1 MTDQNSTFKS
11 ALVGEKFNK
20 ILDYFDKSLADGNL
34 LELTKIREKLR
45 EELKEYREDGVL
57 SVAFIGQYS
66 SGKSTIIS
74 ALTGN
79 RDIKI
84 DADIATDRTTAYNWN
99 GIKII
104 DTPGLFTERQDHD
117 QITYEAINK
126 ADLLVFCLTYMLFD
140 SITVE
145 NFKNLAYNKGY
156 RWKMMLVVNKMSDGA
171 GEEEELIANYR
182 ESLAQALKPYSL
194 DEFPVCFIDAKD
206 YCEGIDEK
214 EDFLI
219 EISRFQ
225 TFINALNK
233 FVQKRSAFVK
243 FDTPIRIALGFVDEA
258 ELIFTRNS
266 PEDNAFLEILTR
278 LSRVLRKERSR
289 LQTKVKNIALKM
301 SSQIVKEGTVLAN
314 AVGTDKDSTLLNQQ
328 IELNLKKYYETAAA
342 ELQDVINA
350 AVEDVRQEFEAI
362 FQDNLVQSF
371 VACLDKNQTVS
382 ANNVSAGIDMER
394 LKGQVT
400 WIKAIGE
407 TAGVE
412 VSKLATNNLL
422 KTGGQGFLHSIDVA
436 GSSLHQAVL
445 EVGKFVGFKFKPWQA
460 VGIAKDIGNVAS
472 FLGPILAV
480 VSVGV
485 DLVEMQKENQRQ
497 QQMADSRRNITS
509 QFQVIAKDL
518 EDQILQQ
525 EKDFEQ
531 EVYEEID
538 KKIAQARQDQQEAI
552 AASNTGLQKLIKIRN
567 NLGKILDYI
576 SRISN
581 NSDA

>member
-84 DADIATDRTTAYNWN
+84 DADIATDKTTAYNWN

-278 LSRVLRKERSR
+278 LSRILRKERSR
-289 LQTKVKNIALKM
+289 LQTKVKNITLKM
-301 SSQIVKEGTVLAN
+301 SSHIVKEGTVLAN
-314 AVGTDKDSTLLNQQ
+314 AVGTEDFALLNQQ
-328 IELNLKKYYETAAA
+328 SELNVKKHYETAEA
-342 ELQDVINA
+342 ELQNVITA

-382 ANNVSAGIDMER
+382 ANNFSTGIDMER
-394 LKGQVT
+394 LKSQVT

-407 TAGVE
+407 TAGVQ
-412 VSKLATNNLL
+412 VSKLATNNFL
-422 KTGGQGFLHSIDVA
+422 KTGAEGFLHSIDVA

-472 FLGPILAV
+472 FLGPALAL

-485 DLVEMQKENQRQ
+485 EAWEMHNEHQRQ
-497 QQMADSRRNITS
+497 QKMADIRRDITS
-509 QFQVIAKDL
+509 HFQVIAKDL
-518 EDQILQQ
+518 EDQILQH

-531 EVYEEID
+531 QVYEEID

-567 NLGKILDYI
+567 NLGTILDYI

-581 NSDA
+581 NSDT

>member
-11 ALVGEKFNK
+11 GLVGEKFNK
-20 ILDYFDKSLADGNL
+20 ILAYFDKSLAEANL
-34 LELTKIREKLR
+34 PELTEIQKKLR
-45 EELKEYREDGVL
+45 EELKVYREDGVL

-171 GEEEELIANYR
+171 GEEEELIAHYR

-243 FDTPIRIALGFVDEA
+243 FDTPIRITLGFVDEA
-258 ELIFTRNS
+258 ELILTRNS

-289 LQTKVKNIALKM
+289 LQTQVKNIALKM

-314 AVGTDKDSTLLNQQ
+314 AVGTDEDFALLNQQ
-328 IELNLKKYYETAAA
+328 SELNVKKHYETAEA
-342 ELQDVINA
+342 ELQNVINA
-350 AVEDVRQEFEAI
+350 AVEDVRQEFETL
-362 FQDNLVQSF
+362 FHDNLVQSF

-394 LKGQVT
+394 LKSQVT
-400 WIKAIGE
+400 WINAIGE
-407 TAGVE
+407 TAGVQ
-412 VSKLATNNLL
+412 VRKMATNNLL
-422 KTGGQGFLHSIDVA
+422 NTGGQGFLRSIDVA

-445 EVGKFVGFKFKPWQA
+445 EVGKFVGFKFQPWQA

-497 QQMADSRRNITS
+497 QQMADIRQNITS

-518 EDQILQQ
+518 ENQILLR
-525 EKDFEQ
+525 EDDFEQ
-531 EVYEEID
+531 QVYGEID
-538 KKIAQARQDQQEAI
+538 KKIAQARQDQQEAM
-552 AASNTGLQKLIKIRN
+552 AASNTWFQQLIKIRN
-567 NLGKILDYI
+567 NLGKILDYV
-576 SRISN
+576 SRMSN
-581 NSDA
+581 NSEA

>member
-84 DADIATDRTTAYNWN
+84 DADIATDKTTAYNWN

-278 LSRVLRKERSR
+278 LSRILRKERSR
-289 LQTKVKNIALKM
+289 LQTKVKNITLKM
-301 SSQIVKEGTVLAN
+301 SSHIVKEGTVLAN
-314 AVGTDKDSTLLNQQ
+314 AVGTEDFALLNQQ
-328 IELNLKKYYETAAA
+328 SELNVKKHYETAEA
-342 ELQDVINA
+342 ELQNVITA

-382 ANNVSAGIDMER
+382 ANNFSTGIDMER
-394 LKGQVT
+394 LKSQVT

-407 TAGVE
+407 TAGVQ
-412 VSKLATNNLL
+412 VSKLATNNFL
-422 KTGGQGFLHSIDVA
+422 KTGAEGFLHSIDVA

-472 FLGPILAV
+472 FLGHALAL

-485 DLVEMQKENQRQ
+485 EAWEMHNEHQRQ
-497 QQMADSRRNITS
+497 QKMADIRRDITS
-509 QFQVIAKDL
+509 HFQVIAKDL
-518 EDQILQQ
+518 EDQILQH

-531 EVYEEID
+531 QVYEEID

-567 NLGKILDYI
+567 NLGTILDYI

-581 NSDA
+581 NSDT

>member
-1 MTDQNSTFKS
+1 M
-11 ALVGEKFNK
+11 GEKFNK
-20 ILDYFDKSLADGNL
+20 ILAYFDKSLAEANL
-34 LELTKIREKLR
+34 PELTEIQKKLR
-45 EELKEYREDGVL
+45 EELKVYREDGVL

-243 FDTPIRIALGFVDEA
+243 FDTPIRITLGFVDEA
-258 ELIFTRNS
+258 ELILTRNS

-289 LQTKVKNIALKM
+289 LQTQVKNIALKM

-314 AVGTDKDSTLLNQQ
+314 AVGTDEDFALLNQQ
-328 IELNLKKYYETAAA
+328 SELNVKKHYETAEA
-342 ELQDVINA
+342 ELQNVINA
-350 AVEDVRQEFEAI
+350 AVEDVRQEFETL
-362 FQDNLVQSF
+362 FHDNLVQSF

-394 LKGQVT
+394 LKSQVT
-400 WIKAIGE
+400 WINAIGE
-407 TAGVE
+407 TAGVQ
-412 VSKLATNNLL
+412 VRKMATNNLL
-422 KTGGQGFLHSIDVA
+422 NTGGQGFLRSIDVA

-445 EVGKFVGFKFKPWQA
+445 EVGKFVGFKFQPWQA

-497 QQMADSRRNITS
+497 QQMADIRQNITS

-518 EDQILQQ
+518 ENQILLR
-525 EKDFEQ
+525 EDDFEQ
-531 EVYEEID
+531 QVYGEID
-538 KKIAQARQDQQEAI
+538 KKIAQARQDQQEAM
-552 AASNTGLQKLIKIRN
+552 AASNTWFQQLIKIRN
-567 NLGKILDYI
+567 NLGKILDYV
-576 SRISN
+576 SRMSN
-581 NSDA
+581 NSEA

>member
-20 ILDYFDKSLADGNL
+20 ILDYFDKSLADSNL
-34 LELTKIREKLR
+34 LELTRIRENLR

-84 DADIATDRTTAYNWN
+84 DADIATDKTTAYNWN

-182 ESLAQALKPYSL
+182 ESLAQALKPYNF

-206 YCEGIDEK
+206 YCEGMDEK

-219 EISRFQ
+219 EISRFPS
-225 TFINALNK
+225 FIDALNK
-233 FVQKRSAFVK
+233 FVEKRSAFVK

-258 ELIFTRNS
+258 ELILTRNS

-301 SSQIVKEGTVLAN
+301 SSHIAKEGTVLAN
-314 AVGTDKDSTLLNQQ
+314 AVGTEDFALLNQKS
-328 IELNLKKYYETAAA
+328 ELNVKKHYEKAEA

-350 AVEDVRQEFEAI
+350 AVEDVRQEFKTLFE
-362 FQDNLVQSF
+362 DNLVQSF
-371 VACLDKNQTVS
+371 IACLDKNQTIS

-400 WIKAIGE
+400 WINAIGE
-407 TAGVE
+407 TAGVQ
-412 VSKLATNNLL
+412 VRKMATNNLL
-422 KTGGQGFLHSIDVA
+422 NTGGQGFLRSIDVA

-472 FLGPILAV
+472 FLGPALAL

-485 DLVEMQKENQRQ
+485 EAWEMYNEHQRQ
-497 QQMADSRRNITS
+497 QKMADIRRDITS
-509 QFQVIAKDL
+509 HFQVIAKDL

-531 EVYEEID
+531 QVYEEID
-538 KKIAQARQDQQEAI
+538 KKIAQARQDQQEAM
-552 AASNTGLQKLIKIRN
+552 ATSNTGLQKLIKIRN
-567 NLGKILDYI
+567 NLGTLLDYI
-576 SRISN
+576 SRMSN
-581 NSDA
+581 NSEA

>member
-1 MTDQNSTFKS
+1 MAAQNSIFKS
-11 ALVGEKFNK
+11 AIVGEKFNK
-20 ILDYFDKSLADGNL
+20 ILAYFEKSLAEANL
-34 LELTKIREKLR
+34 PELTEIQKKLR
-45 EELKEYREDGVL
+45 EELKVYREDGVL

-84 DADIATDRTTAYNWN
+84 DADIATDITTAYNWN

-171 GEEEELIANYR
+171 GEEEELIAHYR
-182 ESLAQALKPYSL
+182 ESLAQALKPYSF

-225 TFINALNK
+225 TFIDALNK

-278 LSRVLRKERSR
+278 LSRILRKERSR
-289 LQTKVKNIALKM
+289 LQTKVKNITLKM
-301 SSQIVKEGTVLAN
+301 SSHIVKEGTVLAN
-314 AVGTDKDSTLLNQQ
+314 AVGTEDFALLNQQ
-328 IELNLKKYYETAAA
+328 SELNVKKHYETAEA
-342 ELQDVINA
+342 ELQNVI
-350 AVEDVRQEFEAI
+350 
-362 FQDNLVQSF
+362 
-371 VACLDKNQTVS
+371 K
-382 ANNVSAGIDMER
+382 
-394 LKGQVT
+394 
-400 WIKAIGE
+400 
-407 TAGVE
+407 
-412 VSKLATNNLL
+412 
-422 KTGGQGFLHSIDVA
+422 
-436 GSSLHQAVL
+436 
-445 EVGKFVGFKFKPWQA
+445 
-460 VGIAKDIGNVAS
+460 
-472 FLGPILAV
+472 
-480 VSVGV
+480 
-485 DLVEMQKENQRQ
+485 
-497 QQMADSRRNITS
+497 
-509 QFQVIAKDL
+509 
-518 EDQILQQ
+518 
-525 EKDFEQ
+525 
-531 EVYEEID
+531 
-538 KKIAQARQDQQEAI
+538 
-552 AASNTGLQKLIKIRN
+552 
-567 NLGKILDYI
+567 
-576 SRISN
+576 
-581 NSDA
+581 

>member
-11 ALVGEKFNK
+11 GLVGEKFNK
-20 ILDYFDKSLADGNL
+20 ILAYFDKSLAEANL
-34 LELTKIREKLR
+34 PELTEIQKKLR
-45 EELKEYREDGVL
+45 EELKVYREDGVL

-243 FDTPIRIALGFVDEA
+243 FDTPIRITLGFVDEA
-258 ELIFTRNS
+258 ELILTRNS

-289 LQTKVKNIALKM
+289 LQTQVKNIALKM

-314 AVGTDKDSTLLNQQ
+314 AVGTDEDFALLNQQ
-328 IELNLKKYYETAAA
+328 SELNVKKHYETAEA
-342 ELQDVINA
+342 ELQNVINA
-350 AVEDVRQEFEAI
+350 AVEDVRQEFETL
-362 FQDNLVQSF
+362 FHDNLVQSF

-394 LKGQVT
+394 LKSQVT
-400 WIKAIGE
+400 WINAIGE
-407 TAGVE
+407 TAGVQ
-412 VSKLATNNLL
+412 VRKMATNNLL
-422 KTGGQGFLHSIDVA
+422 NTGGQGFLRSIDVA

-445 EVGKFVGFKFKPWQA
+445 EVGKFVGFKFQPWQA

-497 QQMADSRRNITS
+497 QQMADIRQNITS

-518 EDQILQQ
+518 ENQILLR
-525 EKDFEQ
+525 EDDFEQ
-531 EVYEEID
+531 QVYGEID
-538 KKIAQARQDQQEAI
+538 KKIAQARQDQQEAM
-552 AASNTGLQKLIKIRN
+552 AASNTWFQQLIKIRN
-567 NLGKILDYI
+567 NLGKILDYV
-576 SRISN
+576 SRMSN
-581 NSDA
+581 NSEA

>member
-1 MTDQNSTFKS
+1 
-11 ALVGEKFNK
+11 
-20 ILDYFDKSLADGNL
+20 
-34 LELTKIREKLR
+34 
-45 EELKEYREDGVL
+45 
-57 SVAFIGQYS
+57 
-66 SGKSTIIS
+66 
-74 ALTGN
+74 
-79 RDIKI
+79 
-84 DADIATDRTTAYNWN
+84 
-99 GIKII
+99 
-104 DTPGLFTERQDHD
+104 
-117 QITYEAINK
+117 
-126 ADLLVFCLTYMLFD
+126 MLFD

-243 FDTPIRIALGFVDEA
+243 FDTPIRITLGFVDEA
-258 ELIFTRNS
+258 ELILTRNS

-289 LQTKVKNIALKM
+289 LQTQVKNIALKM

-314 AVGTDKDSTLLNQQ
+314 AVGTDEDFALLNQQ
-328 IELNLKKYYETAAA
+328 SELNVKKHYETAEA
-342 ELQDVINA
+342 ELQNVINA
-350 AVEDVRQEFEAI
+350 AVEDVRQEFETL
-362 FQDNLVQSF
+362 FHDNLVQSF

-394 LKGQVT
+394 LKSQVT
-400 WIKAIGE
+400 WINAIGE
-407 TAGVE
+407 TAGVQ
-412 VSKLATNNLL
+412 VRKMATNNLL
-422 KTGGQGFLHSIDVA
+422 NTGGQGFLRSIDVA

-445 EVGKFVGFKFKPWQA
+445 EVGKFVGFKFQPWQA

-497 QQMADSRRNITS
+497 QQMADIRQNITS

-518 EDQILQQ
+518 ENQILLR
-525 EKDFEQ
+525 EDDFEQ
-531 EVYEEID
+531 QVYGEID
-538 KKIAQARQDQQEAI
+538 KKIAQARQDQQEAM
-552 AASNTGLQKLIKIRN
+552 AASNTWFQQLIKIRN
-567 NLGKILDYI
+567 NLGKILDYV
-576 SRISN
+576 SRMSN
-581 NSDA
+581 NSEA

>member
-1 MTDQNSTFKS
+1 MAAQNSIFKS
-11 ALVGEKFNK
+11 AIVGEKFNK
-20 ILDYFDKSLADGNL
+20 ILAYFEKLLAEANL
-34 LELTKIREKLR
+34 PELTEIQEKLR
-45 EELKEYREDGVL
+45 ENLKVYREDGVL

-117 QITYEAINK
+117 QITYEAINQ

-182 ESLAQALKPYSL
+182 ESLAQALKPYSF

-225 TFINALNK
+225 TFIDALNK
-233 FVQKRSAFVK
+233 FVQKRATFVK

-350 AVEDVRQEFEAI
+350 AVEDVRQEFETV

-394 LKGQVT
+394 LKVQVT

-407 TAGVE
+407 TAGVQ
-412 VSKLATNNLL
+412 VSKLATNNFL
-422 KTGGQGFLHSIDVA
+422 KTGAEGFLHSIDVA

-472 FLGPILAV
+472 FLGPILALA
-480 VSVGV
+480 SVGV

-531 EVYEEID
+531 QVYEEID

-552 AASNTGLQKLIKIRN
+552 AASNTGLQKFIKIRN
-567 NLGKILDYI
+567 NLGTILDYI
-576 SRISN
+576 SRMSN
-581 NSDA
+581 NSEA

>member
-20 ILDYFDKSLADGNL
+20 ILDYFDKSLAEGNL
-34 LELTKIREKLR
+34 LELNKIRENLR
-45 EELKEYREDGVL
+45 GELKEYRENGVL

-66 SGKSTIIS
+66 SGKSTLIS

-84 DADIATDRTTAYNWN
+84 DADIATDKTTAYNWN

-104 DTPGLFTERQDHD
+104 DTPGLFTEHEDHD

-126 ADLLVFCLTYMLFD
+126 ADLLVFSLTYMLFD
-140 SITVE
+140 SITVK

-171 GEEEELIANYR
+171 GEEEELIAHYR
-182 ESLAQALKPYSL
+182 ESLAQALKPYNL

-219 EISRFQ
+219 EVSRFPS
-225 TFINALNK
+225 FIDALNK
-233 FVQKRSAFVK
+233 FVEKRSAFVK

-258 ELIFTRNS
+258 ELILTRNS

-301 SSQIVKEGTVLAN
+301 SSHIAKEGTVLAN
-314 AVGTDKDSTLLNQQ
+314 AVGTEDFALLNQQ
-328 IELNLKKYYETAAA
+328 SELNIKKHYETAEA
-342 ELQDVINA
+342 ELQNVINA
-350 AVEDVRQEFEAI
+350 AVEDVRQEFETL
-362 FQDNLVQSF
+362 FHDNLVQSF
-371 VACLDKNQTVS
+371 IACLDKNQTVS

-394 LKGQVT
+394 LKSQVT
-400 WIKAIGE
+400 WINAIGE
-407 TAGVE
+407 TAGVQ
-412 VSKLATNNLL
+412 VRKMATNNLL
-422 KTGGQGFLHSIDVA
+422 NTGGQGFLRSIDVA

-472 FLGPILAV
+472 FLGPALAL

-485 DLVEMQKENQRQ
+485 EAWEMYNEHQRQ
-497 QQMADSRRNITS
+497 QKMADIRRDITS
-509 QFQVIAKDL
+509 HFQVIAKDL

-531 EVYEEID
+531 QVYAEID
-538 KKIAQARQDQQEAI
+538 KKITQARQDQQEAI

-567 NLGKILDYI
+567 NLGTILDYI

>member
-1 MTDQNSTFKS
+1 M
-11 ALVGEKFNK
+11 GEKFNK
-20 ILDYFDKSLADGNL
+20 ILAYFDKSLAEANL
-34 LELTKIREKLR
+34 PELTEIQKKLR
-45 EELKEYREDGVL
+45 EELKVYREDGVL

-243 FDTPIRIALGFVDEA
+243 FDTPIRITLGFVDEA
-258 ELIFTRNS
+258 ELILTRNS

-289 LQTKVKNIALKM
+289 LQTQVKNIALKM
-301 SSQIVKEGTVLAN
+301 SSQIVKQGTVLAN
-314 AVGTDKDSTLLNQQ
+314 AVGTDEDFALLNQQ
-328 IELNLKKYYETAAA
+328 SELNVKKHYETAEA
-342 ELQDVINA
+342 ELQNVINA
-350 AVEDVRQEFEAI
+350 AVEDVRQEFETL
-362 FQDNLVQSF
+362 FHDNLVQSF

-394 LKGQVT
+394 LKSQVT
-400 WIKAIGE
+400 WINAIGE
-407 TAGVE
+407 TAGVQ
-412 VSKLATNNLL
+412 VRKMATNNLL
-422 KTGGQGFLHSIDVA
+422 NTGGQGFLRSIDVA

-445 EVGKFVGFKFKPWQA
+445 EVGKFVGFKFQPWQA

-497 QQMADSRRNITS
+497 QQMADIRQNITS

-518 EDQILQQ
+518 ENQILLR
-525 EKDFEQ
+525 EDDFEQ
-531 EVYEEID
+531 QVYGEID
-538 KKIAQARQDQQEAI
+538 KKIAQARQDQQEAM
-552 AASNTGLQKLIKIRN
+552 AASNTWFQQLIKIRN
-567 NLGKILDYI
+567 NLGKILDYV
-576 SRISN
+576 SRMSN
-581 NSDA
+581 NSEA